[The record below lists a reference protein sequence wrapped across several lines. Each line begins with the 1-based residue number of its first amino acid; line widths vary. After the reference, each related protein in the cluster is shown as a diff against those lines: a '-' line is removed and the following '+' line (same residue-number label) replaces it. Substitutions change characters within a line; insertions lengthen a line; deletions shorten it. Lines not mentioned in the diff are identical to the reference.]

1 MASREFLK
9 ILHSARFGDVSA
21 QQNLAAAYLTGALNT
36 PIQPA
41 NSLIWLEKSYFS
53 ITNQIV
59 ADTSSDDV
67 FDLGFSDSFAPIFS
81 LLSSVPLAK
90 TVGSPAFPFGWK
102 LFWTLAVALPT
113 LPFADS
119 SLSAPAP
126 ISHDAQKA
134 RWQLIQCLLSPEYV
148 DEQAHLRDWL
158 ASSSIAEM
166 DFMPAA
172 DLPALQLV
180 CKSYLQSLAE
190 TDNVFTQDAKELL
203 LRLQPKD
210 ETLSGLWLQWLASG
224 KQDHL
229 LKAAEMG
236 LTVARL
242 TLGLQLA
249 QLDGISGSGFTPAP
263 ASNVASSAAEVDRG
277 RSNASLKKAVYWLEL
292 AAKDGNRDAWYA
304 LGEIYRRP
312 QFSGYNA
319 TESDRCFDRAA
330 DLGHA
335 QAQLRKGA
343 NLWRKRKKLD
353 DKVKGL
359 QASYWV
365 WQAQQQG
372 VHEAKD
378 LLTKILETCPKPAA
392 NDWHDLALLAEQ
404 AINRH
409 AEYKIEYEW
418 LLVCHRLVIA
428 NQFHFS
434 KAELLLADIAQ
445 LQHEHC
451 VVVDIRWELPKI
463 LPRLIQIETIGQRRA
478 LLAAGKVFT
487 GNTSSALGAT
497 SSSRDSI
504 TRDTADEDELAESR
518 EREGNLRQ
526 RRYRFDKVSQWLV
539 DTVTVETTRSSRQKS
554 KVA

>member
-9 ILHSARFGDVSA
+9 ILQSARFGDVSA
-21 QQNLAAAYLTGALNT
+21 QQNLASAYLTGVFNT

-41 NSLIWLEKSYFS
+41 NSLVWLEKSYLS
-53 ITNQIV
+53 ITNQLV
-59 ADTSSDDV
+59 TDVSSENASD
-67 FDLGFSDSFAPIFS
+67 FDLSDSLAPIFR
-81 LLSSVPLAK
+81 LLSTVPLAN

-102 LFWTLAVALPT
+102 HFWKLAVALPRG
-113 LPFADS
+113 PSAN
-119 SLSAPAP
+119 SLLSTAPP
-126 ISHDAQKA
+126 ISEAVLSA
-134 RWQLIQCLLSPEYV
+134 RWQLIQCLLSPEYA
-148 DEQAHLRDWL
+148 DEQARLRDWL
-158 ASSSIAEM
+158 ASTDIAEM
-166 DFMPAA
+166 DFMPAT
-172 DLPALQLV
+172 DLPSLQLV

-190 TDNVFTQDAKELL
+190 TESSFTQAAKELL

-210 ETLSGLWLQWLASG
+210 ETLSGLWSQWLSSG
-224 KQDHL
+224 QHEHL
-229 LKAAEMG
+229 LEAAEMG
-236 LTVARL
+236 LTIARL

-249 QLDGISGSGFTPAP
+249 QLDGVSDSASPSGS
-263 ASNVASSAAEVDRG
+263 NEVDKG

-292 AAKDGNRDAWYA
+292 AAKDGDRNAWFA

-319 TESDRCFDRAA
+319 SESDRCFDRAA

-335 QAQLRKGA
+335 QAQFRKGA
-343 NLWRKRKKLD
+343 NLWRKREKMD
-353 DKVKGL
+353 EKVKGL

-372 VHEAKD
+372 VHDARD
-378 LLTKILETCPKPAA
+378 LLAKILESYPKPAA
-392 NDWHDLALLAEQ
+392 NDWHDLAPLAEQ

-418 LLVCHRLVIA
+418 LLLCHRLVVA

-487 GNTSSALGAT
+487 SNTSSALSTT
-497 SSSRDSI
+497 STARDSI
-504 TRDTADEDELAESR
+504 TRDAADEDELVESR
-518 EREGNLRQ
+518 VREGNLRQ
-526 RRYRFDKVSQWLV
+526 RRYRFDKVNQWLLS
-539 DTVTVETTRSSRQKS
+539 TFTKETATPSPK
-554 KVA
+554 KK

>member
-9 ILHSARFGDVSA
+9 ILQSARFGDVSA
-21 QQNLAAAYLTGALNT
+21 QQNLASAYLSGAFNT
-36 PIQPA
+36 PIQPS
-41 NSLIWLEKSYFS
+41 NSLVWLEKSYLS
-53 ITNQIV
+53 IINQSVIEI
-59 ADTSSDDV
+59 SSDDAS
-67 FDLGFSDSFAPIFS
+67 DLGSSEPLTPIFS
-81 LLSSVPLAK
+81 LLSTIPLAN

-102 LFWTLAVALPT
+102 LFWKLADAPLP
-113 LPFADS
+113 S
-119 SLSAPAP
+119 ESLSSPL
-126 ISHDAQKA
+126 SHAALNA
-134 RWQLIQCLLSPEYV
+134 RWQLIQFLLSPEYA
-148 DEQAHLRDWL
+148 DEQTRLRDWL
-158 ASSSIAEM
+158 DSSDVGKI
-166 DFMPAA
+166 DLLPAA
-172 DLPALQLV
+172 DMPALQLV

-190 TDNVFTQDAKELL
+190 TENTFTQAAKELL

-210 ETLSGLWLQWLASG
+210 ETLSGLWSQWLASG
-224 KQDHL
+224 KQNHL
-229 LKAAEMG
+229 LEAAEMG

-242 TLGLQLA
+242 TIGLQLA
-249 QLDGISGSGFTPAP
+249 QLNGVSDSVSASVSGVSK
-263 ASNVASSAAEVDRG
+263 VDKG

-292 AAKDGNRDAWYA
+292 AAKDGDRDAWFA

-319 TESDRCFDRAA
+319 AESDRCFDRAA

-335 QAQLRKGA
+335 QAQFRKGA
-343 NLWRKRKKLD
+343 NLWRKREKLD
-353 DKVKGL
+353 EKVKGL

-372 VHEAKD
+372 VHEAKE
-378 LLTKILETCPKPAA
+378 LLTKILESCPKPAV

-404 AINRH
+404 AIGRH
-409 AEYKIEYEW
+409 AEYKIEYDW
-418 LLVCHRLVIA
+418 LLLCHRLIIA

-478 LLAAGKVFT
+478 LLAAGKVFA
-487 GNTSSALGAT
+487 GNNGSELGVA
-497 SSSRDSI
+497 SKSRDPI
-504 TRDTADEDELAESR
+504 ARNTDEYEDDLFNNR

-526 RRYRFDKVSQWLV
+526 RRYRFDKVSQWLL
-539 DTVTVETTRSSRQKS
+539 DTFTKQATTSPAKKR
-554 KVA
+554 

>member
-9 ILHSARFGDVSA
+9 ILQSARFGDVSA
-21 QQNLAAAYLTGALNT
+21 QQNLASAYLTGAFNT

-41 NSLIWLEKSYFS
+41 NSLVWLEKSYFS
-53 ITNQIV
+53 IRNQLV
-59 ADTSSDDV
+59 ADTSSDDAS
-67 FDLGFSDSFAPIFS
+67 DLAFSDSLVPIFS
-81 LLSSVPLAK
+81 LLSTVPLAN
-90 TVGSPAFPFGWK
+90 TVGSPAFPFAWK
-102 LFWTLAVALPT
+102 LFWKLAVASPSS
-113 LPFADS
+113 PSADS
-119 SLSAPAP
+119 SLSPPTSIFQAALN
-126 ISHDAQKA
+126 A
-134 RWQLIQCLLSPEYV
+134 RWQLIQCLLSPEYA
-148 DEQAHLRDWL
+148 DEQARLRDWL
-158 ASSSIAEM
+158 ASSDIAEM
-166 DFMPAA
+166 DFMPGA
-172 DLPALQLV
+172 DLPSLQLV

-190 TDNVFTQDAKELL
+190 TETSFTQAAKELL

-210 ETLSGLWLQWLASG
+210 ETLSGLWSQWLASG
-224 KQDHL
+224 KHDHL
-229 LKAAEMG
+229 LEAAEMG
-236 LTVARL
+236 LTIARL

-249 QLDGISGSGFTPAP
+249 QLDGVSGS
-263 ASNVASSAAEVDRG
+263 NAAQVDQG

-292 AAKDGNRDAWYA
+292 AAKDGNRDAWFA

-335 QAQLRKGA
+335 QAQFRKGA
-343 NLWRKRKKLD
+343 NLWRKREKLEE
-353 DKVKGL
+353 KVKGL

-378 LLTKILETCPKPAA
+378 LLTKILESCPKPAA

-418 LLVCHRLVIA
+418 LLLCHRLVIA

-487 GNTSSALGAT
+487 GNTSGTLGGGSA
-497 SSSRDSI
+497 SRDSI
-504 TRDTADEDELAESR
+504 TRDGADEDELIESR

-526 RRYRFDKVSQWLV
+526 RRYRFDKVSEWLL
-539 DTVTVETTRSSRQKS
+539 TTFTKEATTKS
-554 KVA
+554 PKKR